1 MYPKRYNHFMGCK
14 TTILAPTPVHD
25 FLHLLDLLSTSSS
38 SAIKKIHDG
47 SVPVSG
53 FSPSAT
59 VVFRLPSAKLFSWHR
74 PPVDAAPRSRAS
86 IIPFPR
92 GGGCEIYYDPPRPRP
107 RLVIV
112 RTVRTYGAVGMCS
125 SSSRTRVQTTKEEKR
140 DRLPPR
146 TNEFSIELFSSY
158 VQVSTLDSLGFKVRG
173 CFSKNIVLYYI
184 FENEYSLDNSD
195 RGYFS
200 MRKEVISN
208 EEYIFYYYHFVKRNF
223 VFRKYNENYNFVM
236 LHKLFSYIHSLFL
249 SL

>member
-1 MYPKRYNHFMGCK
+1 
-14 TTILAPTPVHD
+14 
-25 FLHLLDLLSTSSS
+25 
-38 SAIKKIHDG
+38 
-47 SVPVSG
+47 
-53 FSPSAT
+53 
-59 VVFRLPSAKLFSWHR
+59 
-74 PPVDAAPRSRAS
+74 
-86 IIPFPR
+86 
-92 GGGCEIYYDPPRPRP
+92 
-107 RLVIV
+107 
-112 RTVRTYGAVGMCS
+112 MCS

>member
-1 MYPKRYNHFMGCK
+1 
-14 TTILAPTPVHD
+14 
-25 FLHLLDLLSTSSS
+25 
-38 SAIKKIHDG
+38 
-47 SVPVSG
+47 
-53 FSPSAT
+53 
-59 VVFRLPSAKLFSWHR
+59 
-74 PPVDAAPRSRAS
+74 
-86 IIPFPR
+86 
-92 GGGCEIYYDPPRPRP
+92 
-107 RLVIV
+107 
-112 RTVRTYGAVGMCS
+112 MCS
-125 SSSRTRVQTTKEEKR
+125 SSSQTRVQTTKEEKR

-158 VQVSTLDSLGFKVRG
+158 VQVSTLDSLGFEVRG
-173 CFSKNIVLYYI
+173 CFSENIVLYYI

-223 VFRKYNENYNFVM
+223 VFCKYNENYNFVM